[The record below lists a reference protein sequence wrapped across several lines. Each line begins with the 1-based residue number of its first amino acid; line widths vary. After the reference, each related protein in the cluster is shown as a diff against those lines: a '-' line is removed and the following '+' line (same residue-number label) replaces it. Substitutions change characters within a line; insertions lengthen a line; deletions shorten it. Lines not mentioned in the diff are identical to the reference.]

1 MKGFQIVLI
10 AMLIGFWSVCS
21 VAQSIVYEGVACSN
35 PVNADDPTPI
45 NTSVESRFDVIDS
58 LGNGIYRLSLTGG
71 LPRFVDD
78 DNRVC
83 IDSDTALGFIG
94 TPADIINGGL
104 PLVLDQIDATAYFNG
119 LELVIVISSI
129 YTDLS
134 QARGTFSTFTTSRVR
149 PVTNTLFF
157 DYNGQT
163 ESFRL
168 RTVFHNKGFTQT
180 SGSTG
185 ALTPFIEIIVPSQD
199 ETGLISSPTVLTP
212 AVPIVYRLQ

>member
-10 AMLIGFWSVCS
+10 AALCGFWSVCT
-21 VAQSIVYEGVACSN
+21 VAQSIVYRSVACSN
-35 PVNADDPTPI
+35 PVNADDPTPT
-45 NTSVESRFDVIDS
+45 NTPLESRFDVIDS
-58 LGNGIYRLSLTGG
+58 LGDGIYRLNLTGG

-94 TPADIINGGL
+94 TPAEVINGGL
-104 PLVLDQIDATAYFNG
+104 PLIQDSVDATAYFNG
-119 LELVIVISSI
+119 LELVIVVSSI

-149 PVTNTLFF
+149 PVTNTLIF
-157 DYNGQT
+157 DYDGQA
-163 ESFRL
+163 ELFRL

-185 ALTPFIEIIVPSQD
+185 ALTPFIEIVVPSQD
-199 ETGLISSPTVLTP
+199 ETGLIASPTILTP